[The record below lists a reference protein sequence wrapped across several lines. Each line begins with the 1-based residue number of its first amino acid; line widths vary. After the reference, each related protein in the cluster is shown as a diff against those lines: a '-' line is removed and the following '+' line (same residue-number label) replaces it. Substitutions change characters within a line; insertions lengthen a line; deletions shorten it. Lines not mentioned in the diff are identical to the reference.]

1 MSSIDDEIRELE
13 AEVKKTQ
20 YNKATEHHIG
30 RIKAKIARLEKVKE
44 ERSKKGSGGTG
55 FFIKK
60 GIYPS
65 IGLLGPPSVGK
76 SSILNAITNAE
87 SRVGE
92 FDFTTLSIVPG
103 VMEYRDMKFRILDL
117 PGVIEGAH
125 EGKGRGREVI
135 SVLRNVDLIV
145 IVLDPFKYDPSY
157 ILKELHREGIRINS
171 KPPKMSIVLKDRGGL
186 NITKVGR
193 SEFDIELL
201 ESISREFGIIN
212 ADIILRQSMTAD
224 VFIDGLLGNRVY
236 LPAVFILNKSDVP
249 EFQKA
254 YEFLREMGLD
264 TIQMSAVKKK
274 NIELLKERIAGKV
287 RMIRVHLIPWNAPS
301 DAEPMVVRE
310 GSTVEDVCK
319 AVHTDFVEKFKFAT
333 ITGKSVRFP
342 NQRVGLEHRVQDGDS
357 LTVMLKKG

>member
-1 MSSIDDEIRELE
+1 MPSIDEEIKELE
-13 AEVKKTQ
+13 GEIKKTQ

-30 RIKAKIARLEKVKE
+30 RIKAKIAKLEKIKE
-44 ERSKKGSGGTG
+44 ERSKKGGGTG

-103 VMEYRDMKFRILDL
+103 VMEYRNMKFRILDL

-135 SVLRNVDLIV
+135 AVLRNVDLIA

-157 ILKELHREGIRINS
+157 ILKELKREGIRVNQ
-171 KPPKMSIVLKDRGGL
+171 KPPKMSIILKDRGGL
-186 NITKVGR
+186 NITKVGK
-193 SEFDIELL
+193 SEFDLELL

-212 ADIILRQSMTAD
+212 ADIILRQSMTPEI
-224 VFIDGLLGNRVY
+224 FIDGLLGNRVY
-236 LPAVFILNKSDVP
+236 IPAIFILNKSDTP
-249 EFQKA
+249 EFAKGF
-254 YEFLREMGLD
+254 EFLQSLGLD
-264 TIQMSAVKKK
+264 PIPLSIVKKK
-274 NIELLKERIAGKV
+274 NIELLKEKIAGKV
-287 RMIRVHLIPWNAPS
+287 RMIRVHLIPSNAS
-301 DAEPMVVRE
+301 ADEEPMVIRE

-319 AVHTDFVEKFKFAT
+319 AVHTEFVEKFKFAT
-333 ITGKSVRFP
+333 ITGRSVRFP
-342 NQRVGLEHRVQDGDS
+342 NQRVGLEHRVQDGDM
-357 LTVMLKKG
+357 LTVFLKKG

>member
-1 MSSIDDEIRELE
+1 MPSIDEEIKELE
-13 AEVKKTQ
+13 GEIKKTQ

-30 RIKAKIARLEKVKE
+30 RIKAKIAKLEKIKE
-44 ERSKKGSGGTG
+44 ERSKKGGGTG
-55 FFIKK
+55 FFIRK

-76 SSILNAITNAE
+76 SSILNSITNAE
-87 SRVGE
+87 SRVGA

-135 SVLRNVDLIV
+135 AVLRNVDLIV

-157 ILKELHREGIRINS
+157 ILKELQREGIRINQ
-171 KPPKMSIVLKDRGGL
+171 KPPKMSVILKDRGGL
-186 NITKVGR
+186 NITKVGK
-193 SEFDIELL
+193 SEFDLELF

-212 ADIILRQSMTAD
+212 ADIIIRQSMTPD

-236 LPAVFILNKSDVP
+236 IPAIFIMNKSDTP
-249 EFQKA
+249 EFEKA
-254 YEFLREMGLD
+254 MDYVKSLGLD
-264 TIQMSAVKKK
+264 PIPLSIVKRK

-287 RMIRVHLIPWNAPS
+287 RMIRVQLIPSNAPS
-301 DAEPMVVRE
+301 DEEPLVVRE

-333 ITGKSVRFP
+333 ITGRSVRFP
-342 NQRVGLEHRVQDGDS
+342 NQRVGLEHTVQDGDK
-357 LTVMLKKG
+357 LTVFLRKG

>member
-1 MSSIDDEIRELE
+1 MPSIDEEIKELE
-13 AEVKKTQ
+13 EEIKKTQ

-30 RIKAKIARLEKVKE
+30 RIKAKIARLEKTKE
-44 ERSKKGSGGTG
+44 ERSKKGGGTG

-76 SSILNAITNAE
+76 SSILNAITNAD
-87 SRVGE
+87 SRVGA

-103 VMEYRDMKFRILDL
+103 VMEYKDMKFRILDL

-157 ILKELHREGIRINS
+157 ILRELQREGIRINQ
-171 KPPKMSIVLKDRGGL
+171 KPPKMSVIPKDRGGL
-186 NITKVGR
+186 NITKVGKP
-193 SEFDIELL
+193 EFDPELL
-201 ESISREFGIIN
+201 KSICREFGIIN
-212 ADIILRQSMTAD
+212 ADIIIRQSMTPD

-236 LPAVFILNKSDVP
+236 VPALFILNKSDTREFRKAFDFLESMGIDAVP
-249 EFQKA
+249 
-254 YEFLREMGLD
+254 
-264 TIQMSAVKKK
+264 TSIVKKR
-274 NIELLKERIAGKV
+274 NIELLREKIAAKV
-287 RMIRVHLIPWNAPS
+287 RMIRVHLIPSNAPT
-301 DAEPMVVRE
+301 DEEPMVIRE

-342 NQRVGLEHRVQDGDS
+342 NQRVGLDHIVQDGDN
-357 LTVMLKKG
+357 LTVFLRKG

>member
-1 MSSIDDEIRELE
+1 MPAIDDEIKELE
-13 AEVKKTQ
+13 AEIKKTQ

-30 RIKAKIARLEKVKE
+30 RIKAKIARLEKVRE
-44 ERSKKGSGGTG
+44 ERSKKGAGTG

-87 SRVGE
+87 SRVGAY
-92 FDFTTLSIVPG
+92 DFTTLSIGPG

-125 EGKGRGREVI
+125 EGRGRGKEVI

-145 IVLDPFKYDPSY
+145 VVLDPSKYDPSY
-157 ILKELHREGIRINS
+157 IIKELQREGIRINQ
-171 KPPKMSIVLKDRGGL
+171 KPPKMSILLKDKGGL
-186 NITKVGR
+186 NITKVGK

-212 ADIILRQSMTAD
+212 ADIILRQSMTPD

-236 LPAVFILNKSDVP
+236 IPAIFILNKSDTP

-254 YEFLREMGLD
+254 YEFLESLNLNPIP
-264 TIQMSAVKKK
+264 TSVTKKR
-274 NIELLKERIAGKV
+274 NIDLLKEKIAGKV
-287 RMIRVHLIPWNAPS
+287 RMIRVHLIPWNAPA
-301 DAEPMVVRE
+301 DEEPMVVRE

-319 AVHTDFVEKFKFAT
+319 AVHTEFVEKFKFAT

-342 NQRVGLEHRVQDGDS
+342 NQRVGLQHRVQDGDS
-357 LTVMLKKG
+357 LTVFLNKG

>member
-1 MSSIDDEIRELE
+1 MPSIDEEIKELE
-13 AEVKKTQ
+13 GEIKKTQ

-30 RIKAKIARLEKVKE
+30 RLKAKIARLEKVKE
-44 ERSKKGSGGTG
+44 ERSKKGGGTG

-87 SRVGE
+87 SRVGA

-103 VMEYRDMKFRILDL
+103 IMEYKNMKFRVLDL

-135 SVLRNVDLIV
+135 SVLRNVDLIL
-145 IVLDPFKYDPSY
+145 IVMDPFKYDPSY
-157 ILKELHREGIRINS
+157 ILKELQREGIRINQ
-171 KPPKMSIVLKDRGGL
+171 KPPKMSILKKDRGGL
-186 NITKVGR
+186 NITKVGK
-193 SEFDIELL
+193 SEFDSELL

-212 ADIILRQSMTAD
+212 ADIILRQSMTPD

-236 LPAVFILNKSDVP
+236 LPAIFIINKSDVG
-249 EFQKA
+249 EFSRA
-254 YEFLREMGLD
+254 YEFLKSLD
-264 TIQMSAVKKK
+264 LDPVPISVVKKK
-274 NIELLKERIAGKV
+274 NIELLKEKMAGKI
-287 RMIRVHLIPWNAPS
+287 RMIRVHLIPSNAPS
-301 DAEPMVVRE
+301 DKEPMVVRE

-319 AVHTDFVEKFKFAT
+319 AVHTEFVEKFKFAT

-342 NQRVGLEHRVQDGDS
+342 NQRVGLEHRVQDGDN
-357 LTVMLKKG
+357 LTVFLRKG

>member
-1 MSSIDDEIRELE
+1 MPSIDEEIKELE
-13 AEVKKTQ
+13 GEIKKTQ

-30 RIKAKIARLEKVKE
+30 RIKAKIAKLEKIKE
-44 ERSKKGSGGTG
+44 ERSKKGGGTG

-76 SSILNAITNAE
+76 SSILNAITNAD

-103 VMEYRDMKFRILDL
+103 VMEYRNMKFRILDL

-135 SVLRNVDLIV
+135 AVLRNVDLIA

-157 ILKELHREGIRINS
+157 ILKELKREGIRVNQ
-171 KPPKMSIVLKDRGGL
+171 KPPKMSIILKDRGGL
-186 NITKVGR
+186 NITKVGK
-193 SEFDIELL
+193 SEFDLELL

-212 ADIILRQSMTAD
+212 ADIILRQSMTPEI
-224 VFIDGLLGNRVY
+224 FIDGLLGNRVY
-236 LPAVFILNKSDVP
+236 IPAIFILNKSDTP
-249 EFQKA
+249 EFAKGF
-254 YEFLREMGLD
+254 EFLQSLGLD
-264 TIQMSAVKKK
+264 PIPLSIVKKK
-274 NIELLKERIAGKV
+274 NIELLKEKIAGKV
-287 RMIRVHLIPWNAPS
+287 RMIRVHLIPSNAS
-301 DAEPMVVRE
+301 ADEEPMVIRE

-319 AVHTDFVEKFKFAT
+319 AVHTEFVEKFKFAT
-333 ITGKSVRFP
+333 ITGRSVRFP
-342 NQRVGLEHRVQDGDS
+342 NQRVGLEHRVQDGDM
-357 LTVMLKKG
+357 LTVFLKKG

>member
-1 MSSIDDEIRELE
+1 MPNIDEEIKDLE
-13 AEVKKTQ
+13 AEIKKTQ

-30 RIKAKIARLEKVKE
+30 RIKAKIAKLEKVKE
-44 ERSKKGSGGTG
+44 ERSKKSGGTG

-87 SRVGE
+87 SRVGA

-103 VMEYRDMKFRILDL
+103 VMEHKDMRFRILDL

-135 SVLRNVDLIV
+135 AVLRNVDLIV
-145 IVLDPFKYDPSY
+145 VVLDPFKFDTSY
-157 ILKELHREGIRINS
+157 ILKELQREGIRINQ
-171 KPPKMSIVLKDRGGL
+171 KPPKMSVILKDRGGL

-193 SEFDIELL
+193 SEFDVELL

-212 ADIILRQSMTAD
+212 ADIILRQSMTPD
-224 VFIDGLLGNRVY
+224 TFIDGLLGNRVY
-236 LPAVFILNKSDVP
+236 IPAIFILNKSDTP
-249 EFQKA
+249 EFKKA
-254 YEFLREMGLD
+254 LESLESLGID
-264 TIQMSAVKKK
+264 PIPTSIIKKR

-287 RMIRVHLIPWNAPS
+287 RMIRVHLIPSNAPS
-301 DAEPMVVRE
+301 DEEPMVIRE
-310 GSTVEDVCK
+310 GATVEDVCK
-319 AVHTDFVEKFKFAT
+319 AVHTEFVEKFKFAT

-342 NQRVGLEHRVQDGDS
+342 NQRVGLEHTVLDGDN
-357 LTVMLKKG
+357 LTVFLKKG